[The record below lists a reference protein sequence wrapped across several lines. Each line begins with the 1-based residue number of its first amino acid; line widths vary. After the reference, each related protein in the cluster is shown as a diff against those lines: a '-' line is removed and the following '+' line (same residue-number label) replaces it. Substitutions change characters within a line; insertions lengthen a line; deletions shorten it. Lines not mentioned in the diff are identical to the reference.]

1 MTLEEFKRDIAPMME
16 HGYVAMDEC
25 NRYCWF
31 SLKPTAIEDDGLWYL
46 QYLDDGMS
54 YRSISTRYLTG
65 KNLALK

>member
-31 SLKPTAIEDDGLWYL
+31 SLKPTAIEDDGLWT
-46 QYLDDGMS
+46 M
-54 YRSISTRYLTG
+54 
-65 KNLALK
+65 A